1 MEEPGSDTTLSDS
14 NTLGASA
21 SSASARCVSVLS
33 GPWKPRGPSPRY
45 IYTEPHTNSAPST
58 FYLRLRA
65 FSITWICGTHGWTA
79 TVLFPIQHSSA
90 ARVGTNPPAEAV
102 EEVSSFGRPAAY
114 IHSASEEFN
123 LTARVLGY
131 SVNQFMYLVYFA
143 SGRQKD

>member
-1 MEEPGSDTTLSDS
+1 MSFRPFWPVE
-14 NTLGASA
+14 A
-21 SSASARCVSVLS
+21 
-33 GPWKPRGPSPRY
+33 PRPSPRY
-45 IYTEPHTNSAPST
+45 IYTELRTNSAPST
-58 FYLRLRA
+58 LYLRLRA

-79 TVLFPIQHSSA
+79 IVLFPIHHSSA
-90 ARVGTNPPAEAV
+90 ATVGTNPGAEGV

-114 IHSASEEFN
+114 VHSASEEFN